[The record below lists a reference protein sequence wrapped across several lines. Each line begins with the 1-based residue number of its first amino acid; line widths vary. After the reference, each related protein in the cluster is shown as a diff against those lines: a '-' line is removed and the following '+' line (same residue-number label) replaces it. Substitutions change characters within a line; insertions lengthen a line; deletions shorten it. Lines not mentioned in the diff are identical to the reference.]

1 MREQSLLLELEFQRR
16 GPLSASDIGL
26 ALKISQP
33 SVSRLLKRLGQKIA
47 RLGRGRS
54 TLYGMVRQIGPLGS
68 EWPLY
73 EIDPHGKPY
82 RVGILQALRPSQWCL
97 QQEAPWDSLRATDFP
112 HGLYPDL
119 PWFLDDLRPQGFL
132 GRNFARVFGEVIG
145 APADPRSWSADLVV
159 EALLRHGHDL
169 QGSFVLG
176 EAMLAE
182 AQGRMLNTGDA
193 LPAASRLASYPKLAD
208 AMLAGEW
215 PGSSAGGEQPKFTAR
230 VLEPDNVLRHVIVK
244 FCGRGGHPADQRWTD
259 LLVAEHLAA
268 SLLFQA
274 GVPAAQTAIV
284 ESGGRVFLESNR
296 FDRVGNHGRRGLVS
310 LFALDGAFFDPTTPW
325 IAAAKSLYEGGWISR
340 EDAERLTLVWW
351 FGNLIGNSD
360 MHQGNA
366 SLFLDRDRPLSLAPV
381 YDMTPML
388 YRPDP
393 EGGLSERLFAPLP
406 PRPESMTA
414 WLAALTLAET
424 FWSTLAQSSQVSV
437 NFRTVAEQNRV
448 VLSRHRKQFA

>member
-1 MREQSLLLELEFQRR
+1 
-16 GPLSASDIGL
+16 
-26 ALKISQP
+26 
-33 SVSRLLKRLGQKIA
+33 
-47 RLGRGRS
+47 
-54 TLYGMVRQIGPLGS
+54 MVRPIGPLGS

-73 EIDPHGKPY
+73 EIDARGKPH
-82 RVGILQALRPSQWCL
+82 RVGILHALQPKQWCL
-97 QQEAPWDSLRATDFP
+97 QQEVPWDSLRAADFP

-132 GRNFARVFGEVIG
+132 GRNFARAFGHGLG
-145 APADPRSWSADLVV
+145 AQADPRFWSADLVV

-182 AQGRMLNTGDA
+182 AQGRMLNTADA
-193 LPAASRLASYPKLAD
+193 VPASSRLAAYPNLAD
-208 AMLAGEW
+208 TMLAGEW

-230 VLEPDNVLRHVIVK
+230 LLEPGEVVRHVIVK
-244 FCGRGGHPADQRWTD
+244 FSGRSGSPADRRWAD

-268 SLLFQA
+268 SLLSQA
-274 GVPAAQTAIV
+274 GIPAAQTAIV
-284 ESGGRVFLESNR
+284 ESGGRVFLESDR

-325 IAAAKSLYEGGWISR
+325 TAAAKSLHEGGWISR
-340 EDAERLTLVWW
+340 GDAERLTLVWW

-366 SLFLDRDRPLSLAPV
+366 SLFLDRNRPLSLAPV

-388 YRPDP
+388 YRPDS
-393 EGGLSERLFAPLP
+393 EGGLPERLFAPLP
-406 PRPESMTA
+406 PLPESMST

-424 FWSTLAQSSQVSV
+424 FWSTLAQSAQVSAD
-437 NFRTVAEQNRV
+437 FRTIADQNRG
-448 VLSRHRKQFA
+448 VLSRYRKQFA